1 MRIFKQLFLL
11 QRAIFLIITSGNFCP
26 TQVPSCHAINTS
38 TSDIC
43 WPSQP
48 QEFLPESCFKY
59 LSHNTTRCSSYGDR
73 VIDAVMLDYHKVYMM
88 CFDAGNHSRYFIPS
102 KAKDLVILSV
112 CTTTEKDYRVVYKL
126 PSPFLF
132 GALIRTVPLQDRI
145 WSNVE
150 IGYHSSFMNQTRFTS
165 IQFLLNQQRVHTK
178 PCEGAHSNFGFKL
191 ELGRF

>member
-11 QRAIFLIITSGNFCP
+11 QRAIFLIITSGNFFP

-59 LSHNTTRCSSYGDR
+59 LS
-73 VIDAVMLDYHKVYMM
+73 L
-88 CFDAGNHSRYFIPS
+88 DAGNHSRYFIPS
-102 KAKDLVILSV
+102 KAKDLVIVLV

-132 GALIRTVPLQDRI
+132 GALIRTAPLPDRI

-150 IGYHSSFMNQTRFTS
+150 IGYHSSFVNQTRFTS